1 MLLSDRLFAVVGP
14 VLKDHSRE
22 KLLNAVAYFVQ
33 NTKPCG
39 KTKLYK
45 LLYFF
50 DFQHYTETGR
60 SVTGLEYY
68 AWPKG
73 PVPRALHEEIALPA
87 QDFAA
92 QFTVENL
99 VLRNGNE
106 MLKLTPT
113 KPFDPSHFSK
123 REVRILEAL
132 AKEFRTSTA
141 DQMIEATHVENLPWH
156 QVYEKEG
163 RRQELIPYELALRK
177 GDRDL
182 AVGAIREHEEFNE
195 NYGDRRDVS
204 S

>member
-1 MLLSDRLFAVVGP
+1 MVGP
-14 VLKDHSRE
+14 VLRDHSRE

-33 NTKPCG
+33 NTKSCG

-68 AWPKG
+68 AWPMG

-92 QFTVENL
+92 RFEVENL
-99 VLRNGNE
+99 ALRNGNE
-106 MLKLTPT
+106 MLKLTPL

-123 REVRILEAL
+123 RELSILESL

-141 DQMIEATHVENLPWH
+141 DQMVEATHVENLPWD
-156 QVYEKEG
+156 QVYKKEG
-163 RRQELIPYELALRK
+163 RQQELIPYELALRK
-177 GDRDL
+177 GDKDQ